1 MQHPR
6 LAALRVGLAPREW
19 GVWAITRSHL
29 RDEWGLAVHPTLM
42 VANARYGA
50 HTPLTG
56 LILAPN
62 PGAMLHFQCMSG
74 GNTTDY
80 GKAKA

>member
-1 MQHPR
+1 MQHPG

-19 GVWAITRSHL
+19 GVWAITRSRL
-29 RDEWGLAVHPTLM
+29 RDEWGLVVHPTLK
-42 VANARYGA
+42 VANTRYGA
-50 HTPLTG
+50 HTPLTS

-74 GNTTDY
+74 GNTTGY